1 MTDPTKCLNSFS
13 ALSEAEISDLILSHR
28 PTSCPL
34 DPVPSPLFQTISPSI
49 ITFLLHVLNSSL
61 TSGTFPSAFKQA
73 RVRPLL
79 KKPSLNP
86 AVLQN
91 YRPVSLLPFF
101 SKTIERAVSNQL
113 SNFLTQNNLLDPHQ
127 SGFKTGH
134 STETA
139 LLSVTTAL
147 QSARAASRS
156 SVIILL
162 DLSAAF
168 DTVNHRILL
177 ARLSEMGITG
187 TALQWISSY
196 LSGRSYQVSWGG
208 DVSDPRQLS
217 TGVPQ
222 GSVLG
227 PLLFSLYTTSL
238 GPIITSH
245 GFSYHCYADDTQLYL
260 SFPPTDPG
268 ISARIEACLTDISAW
283 MTKHHLQLNLAKT
296 ELLIIPAK
304 PSISHD
310 LSITL
315 GSATVTPS
323 SSARNLGVTMDDEL
337 SLTAHIAAVSRSCRF
352 TLYNI
357 RKIRR
362 YLSEHST
369 QLLVQ
374 ALVLSKLD
382 YCNSL
387 LAGLPACATRPLQR
401 IQNAAARLVFNLP
414 RRSHVTPLLVSL
426 HWLPVTARIR
436 FKTLVLTFRAVNG
449 TAPDYIKSLLQPYTP
464 SRHLRSSSDNRLVV
478 PPLKTARSQHK
489 LFPCLAPQWWNQLPT
504 SIRDTDCL
512 PTFKNRLKTHL
523 FREYN
528 GT

>member
-1 MTDPTKCLNSFS
+1 
-13 ALSEAEISDLILSHR
+13 
-28 PTSCPL
+28 
-34 DPVPSPLFQTISPSI
+34 
-49 ITFLLHVLNSSL
+49 
-61 TSGTFPSAFKQA
+61 
-73 RVRPLL
+73 
-79 KKPSLNP
+79 
-86 AVLQN
+86 
-91 YRPVSLLPFF
+91 
-101 SKTIERAVSNQL
+101 
-113 SNFLTQNNLLDPHQ
+113 
-127 SGFKTGH
+127 
-134 STETA
+134 
-139 LLSVTTAL
+139 
-147 QSARAASRS
+147 
-156 SVIILL
+156 
-162 DLSAAF
+162 
-168 DTVNHRILL
+168 
-177 ARLSEMGITG
+177 MGITG

-208 DVSDPRQLS
+208 KVSGPRELS

-227 PLLFSLYTTSL
+227 LLVFSLYTTSL

-260 SFPPTDPG
+260 SFPPTDLGLSP
-268 ISARIEACLTDISAW
+268 RIEACLADISAW
-283 MTKHHLQLNLAKT
+283 MTKHHLQLNLTKT

-323 SSARNLGVTMDDEL
+323 SSARNLGVTMDDKL

-357 RKIRR
+357 RKIKR

-387 LAGLPACATRPLQR
+387 LAGLPACATRPLQK

-414 RRSHVTPLLVSL
+414 RRSHVTPLLISI
-426 HWLPVTARIR
+426 HWLPITARIR

-449 TAPDYIKSLLQPYTP
+449 TAPNYIKSLHQPYTP
-464 SRHLRSSSDNRLVV
+464 TRHLRSSSDNRLVV
-478 PPLKTARSQHK
+478 PPLKTSSSPVWPPNGGINSPPRSETLTVSPPSRKGSRRQFPGSTTVLRNVWLDLMLVLGSQVAERLGNRASNLKLMTLCPRARHFTLLASGEC
-489 LFPCLAPQWWNQLPT
+489 PCTYCKGRYMLLRFLKNGHMGTPSSTGNALDVHLLNFLTIRRNFGELRRATKTPLAV
-504 SIRDTDCL
+504 IADEGCL
-512 PTFKNRLKTHL
+512 GR
-523 FREYN
+523 
-528 GT
+528 